1 MEIEVLK
8 NLLSAS
14 PERLKVMRRT
24 IERVESMSA
33 EEKQMML
40 KRLQR
45 FKMKSAEE
53 KKMIFSKLNQRRKIL
68 DEYLKDLDSVE
79 KEKEMG
85 IFLKLKEPERTEFIR
100 KIRRKL
106 NLRKN

>member
-53 KKMIFSKLNQRRKIL
+53 KNDLFKTKSEEENIGRIF
-68 DEYLKDLDSVE
+68 
-79 KEKEMG
+79 
-85 IFLKLKEPERTEFIR
+85 ERLGFG
-100 KIRRKL
+100 
-106 NLRKN
+106 